1 MVEQVK
7 PDGDDNF
14 FGLNQDETMRIDADM
29 ERTPETCARNSSS
42 EEVYVCKYL
51 YGRAIHTV
59 RLYRM
64 NLEI

>member
-29 ERTPETCARNSSS
+29 ARTPETCARNSSF
-42 EEVYVCKYL
+42 EEVYV
-51 YGRAIHTV
+51 
-59 RLYRM
+59 
-64 NLEI
+64 